1 MSGTSEL
8 WVSRSSRSYENGSRR
23 VPISHLPRLA
33 TLLGTSVEAMLGEG
47 KAAKRGP
54 ASKLQQLME
63 RIAQQP
69 RSRQQF
75 IIQVIE
81 SVLAQRP

>member
-1 MSGTSEL
+1 MPDPDTDEEL
-8 WVSRSSRSYENGSRR
+8 WVSRSF
-23 VPISHLPRLA
+23 PISHLPRLA
-33 TLLGTSVEAMLGEG
+33 TLLGTSVEALLGEA

-63 RIAQQP
+63 RIAQLP

>member
-1 MSGTSEL
+1 MSDRDTDEEL
-8 WVSRSSRSYENGSRR
+8 WVSRPFWALSE
-23 VPISHLPRLA
+23 
-33 TLLGTSVEAMLGEG
+33 
-47 KAAKRGP
+47 
-54 ASKLQQLME
+54 QLME
-63 RIAQQP
+63 RIAQLP

>member
-1 MSGTSEL
+1 L
-8 WVSRSSRSYENGSRR
+8 LLRRS
-23 VPISHLPRLA
+23 ILA
-33 TLLGTSVEAMLGEG
+33 AVCNVEAMLGEG